1 LYTVQTK
8 ELAARNVFASAATA
22 TNTVLTQNVAS
33 SDPIAA
39 LPQPCSITRAANR
52 HRTKNRPRHPKTLD
66 FQLLTEHVPDGFLR
80 QDLAKSTSRH
90 LLLATEE
97 QLQLLSKTKTW

>member
-1 LYTVQTK
+1 VQHHQSSKPAQHQESSAPSENTG
-8 ELAARNVFASAATA
+8 LPAA
-22 TNTVLTQNVAS
+22 
-33 SDPIAA
+33 DG
-39 LPQPCSITRAANR
+39 
-52 HRTKNRPRHPKTLD
+52 
-66 FQLLTEHVPDGFLR
+66 TEHVPDGFLR